1 MRRSTAAH
9 LRARAFTLVE
19 LLVVIGVIGVLV
31 GILLPALA
39 AARRSAQ
46 SVKCLNN
53 LRQIA
58 TGAMIHAQHHKG
70 FYPLAGNLQTP
81 GARPG
86 DLRDPERVRY
96 TYYEPPNSSYFLA
109 SFHGAVGSV
118 FGNQRGL
125 DEFTF
130 DAQVAAE
137 NDPEGFLRMF
147 YCPSDLGRPEEMTYA
162 WVYYSGGGFGWYLR
176 QSYVVNEA
184 FLGWDDA
191 RDRRRGN
198 INQIK
203 RPAEVMLAMDGKTG
217 GPSRRIGNMS
227 FATVYNKRPEG
238 PITLAD
244 ALAGGVRAGDPQN
257 FDPQRHRKRVNISF
271 LDGHAETLPI
281 EAGKL
286 RAVLLLPE

>member
-1 MRRSTAAH
+1 MRRVPSSHGKAP
-9 LRARAFTLVE
+9 AFTLVE

-31 GILLPALA
+31 GILMPALA

-58 TGAMIHAQHHKG
+58 TGAMIHAQRHKG

-81 GARPG
+81 GARPA

-96 TYYEPPNSSYFLA
+96 TYYEPPNGAYFLA
-109 SFHGAVGSV
+109 SFHGAIGSV

-130 DAQVAAE
+130 NAQVAAE

-147 YCPSDLGRPEEMTYA
+147 YCPSDLSRPEEMTYA
-162 WVYYSGGGFGWYLR
+162 WVYYAGGFGWYLR

-184 FLGWDDA
+184 FVGWDDA

-203 RPAEVMLAMDGKTG
+203 RPAEVMLAMDGRTG
-217 GPSRRIGNMS
+217 GPSRRVGNMS
-227 FATVYNKRPEG
+227 FATVANKTPNG
-238 PITLAD
+238 PVTLAD
-244 ALAGGVRAGDPQN
+244 ALLGNARAGDPQN
-257 FDPQRHRKRVNISF
+257 FDHQRHRKRVNISF
-271 LDGHAETLPI
+271 LDGHAETLAI

-286 RAVLLLPE
+286 RAVLILPE